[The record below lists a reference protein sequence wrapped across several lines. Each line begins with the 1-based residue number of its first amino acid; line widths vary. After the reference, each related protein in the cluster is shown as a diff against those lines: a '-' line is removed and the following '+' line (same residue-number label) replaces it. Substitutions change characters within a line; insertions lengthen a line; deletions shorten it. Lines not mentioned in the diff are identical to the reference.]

1 MASLNPI
8 DDFSHLNSRSR
19 LLLMRLV
26 RRCRS
31 PPPRKD
37 RCYIRTDGELKTFSK
52 FQLFVVGA
60 AHHIVDVW
68 VSVESQ
74 HLDLVTGCVN
84 SLVKTVLAI
93 NIVNLRKKN
102 VMSILCDECAPNKLG
117 LTPHYPGVW
126 IYPTIPTIHISPV
139 PWQLRPIHRLTPLQ
153 HAYAERLDLPICVQL
168 SLPVRHNELSP

>member
-1 MASLNPI
+1 MPI
-8 DDFSHLNSRSR
+8 PPSAERPMLHKNRRRVEDFLKVPTICCGGRAPYC
-19 LLLMRLV
+19 
-26 RRCRS
+26 RCL
-31 PPPRKD
+31 
-37 RCYIRTDGELKTFSK
+37 G
-52 FQLFVVGA
+52 
-60 AHHIVDVW
+60 
-68 VSVESQ
+68 SVESQ

-84 SLVKTVLAI
+84 SLVKTLLAI